1 MTTRSGMSEESREQS
16 EWLLDGIWTEFLE
29 TVTTQRGLGRADL
42 EEALTRG
49 VLHPQEAVELGLVD
63 AVRYREEI
71 MRQYMKEWDETQLI
85 DVVSYHRDWKDR
97 AKTSGKA
104 IAVVHTRGL
113 ILRGGNDYSPGVGAI
128 MGAGS
133 VVRDLED
140 AAADKD
146 VAAVV
151 LRIDSPGGEIVASD
165 MISRAVERV
174 RRRKPIVVSMV
185 DVAASGGYMMSFR
198 ASRIVALPSTIT
210 GSIGIISEKWNMR
223 GLYGK
228 LGMTRDFV
236 SRGSYPYLFSDY
248 HDWSEAE
255 EGLIAR
261 QQEMDYERWIADIA
275 DNRKLTTQMVDEIG
289 RGRVWTGQQALQNGL
304 VDELGGQR
312 QALELAAEL
321 ANLPPGVVPRVV
333 HYPEERSFM
342 DLLLEESDALWAGV
356 LESWGRAA
364 PLPQGASWSVLDWRF
379 LP

>member
-1 MTTRSGMSEESREQS
+1 MSKESREQF
-16 EWLLDGIWTEFLE
+16 EWLLDGIWGDFLE
-29 TVTTQRGLGRADL
+29 TVTTQRNLGRADL
-42 EEALTRG
+42 EEALSRG
-49 VLHPQEAVELGLVD
+49 ILHPQEAVELGLVD

-71 MRQYMKEWDETQLI
+71 LRQYVDDWKDTRLI
-85 DVVSYHRDWKDR
+85 DVVSYHRDWKYDR
-97 AKTSGKA
+97 QSGKA

-113 ILRGGNDYSPGVGAI
+113 ILRGRNDYSPGVGAI

-140 AAADKD
+140 AAANDN

-165 MISRAVERV
+165 MISHAVERV
-174 RRRKPIVVSMV
+174 RRQKPIVVSMV
-185 DVAASGGYMMSFR
+185 DVAASGGYMMAFR
-198 ASRIVALPSTIT
+198 ASRIVALPSSIT
-210 GSIGIISEKWNMR
+210 GSIGIVSEKLNVR

-236 SRGSYPYLFSDY
+236 SRGSYPFLFSDY
-248 HDWSEAE
+248 HDWSAAE
-255 EGLIAR
+255 DSLIAR

-275 DNRKLTTQMVDEIG
+275 DSRKLTTQMVDEVA
-289 RGRVWTGQQALQNGL
+289 RGRVWTGQQALEHGL

-312 QALELAAEL
+312 QALELASEL
-321 ANLPPGVVPRVV
+321 ARLPSGTVPRLV

-356 LESWGRAA
+356 LEHWGRGSR
-364 PLPQGASWSVLDWRF
+364 LPQNATWSILDLRSR
-379 LP
+379 P

>member
-1 MTTRSGMSEESREQS
+1 
-16 EWLLDGIWTEFLE
+16 
-29 TVTTQRGLGRADL
+29 
-42 EEALTRG
+42 
-49 VLHPQEAVELGLVD
+49 
-63 AVRYREEI
+63 
-71 MRQYMKEWDETQLI
+71 
-85 DVVSYHRDWKDR
+85 
-97 AKTSGKA
+97 
-104 IAVVHTRGL
+104 
-113 ILRGGNDYSPGVGAI
+113 
-128 MGAGS
+128 
-133 VVRDLED
+133 
-140 AAADKD
+140 
-146 VAAVV
+146 
-151 LRIDSPGGEIVASD
+151 
-165 MISRAVERV
+165 V